1 MSEAERFFNAVR
13 FLTIMPTPPSDTA
26 PPPDWL
32 ARSLKYFPL
41 VGIGIGAISAAVLL
55 LAGYIWGPFVAA
67 LLAICT
73 GAVITAALH
82 EDGLADTVD
91 AFGGGWTVERRLE
104 IMKDSRIGTYG
115 ALALG
120 FGVALRIA
128 ALTQLP
134 LWAGAFALLASH
146 AAARATPGFVIG
158 AMRYAGDTSG
168 KKVSYADTPMRPDEL
183 WFALISVAI
192 GALPL
197 AFISASS
204 VFLGALLGAALAAA
218 LAMWSRRLIG
228 GYTGDVLGAIEQ
240 MFEIGFLLGV
250 AAIIR

>member
-1 MSEAERFFNAVR
+1 MGETERFLDAVR
-13 FLTIMPTPPSDTA
+13 FLTIVPTPPTATA
-26 PPPDWL
+26 PQPDWL
-32 ARSLKYFPL
+32 VRCLKYFPL
-41 VGIGIGAISAAVLL
+41 VGIGIGAVSAAVLL
-55 LAGYIWGPFVAA
+55 LAGHIWGPFVAA
-67 LLAICT
+67 LLAI
-73 GAVITAALH
+73 GAGAAITAALH
-82 EDGLADTVD
+82 EDGLADTID
-91 AFGGGWTVERRLE
+91 SFGGGWSIERRLE

-120 FGVALRIA
+120 FSVALRIA

-134 LWAGAFALLASH
+134 LWAGAMALVASH
-146 AAARATPGFVIG
+146 GAARVTPGFVIG
-158 AMRYAGDTSG
+158 AMSYAGDTDG
-168 KKVSYADTPMRPDEL
+168 KKVSYAETPLRPDEI
-183 WFALISVAI
+183 WFALISAAI

-197 AFISASS
+197 AFISVSS

-240 MFEIGFLLGV
+240 VFEIGFLLGV

>member
-1 MSEAERFFNAVR
+1 MVETERFLNAVR
-13 FLTIMPTPPSDTA
+13 FLTIVPTPPSGTA
-26 PPPDWL
+26 PQPDWL

-41 VGIGIGAISAAVLL
+41 VGIGIGAVSAVVLL
-55 LAGYIWGPFVAA
+55 LAGHIWGPFVAA
-67 LLAICT
+67 LLAIGA

-82 EDGLADTVD
+82 EDGLADTID
-91 AFGGGWTVERRLE
+91 AFGGGWSIERRLE

-120 FGVALRIA
+120 FGIALRVA

-134 LWAGAFALLASH
+134 LWAGAFALVASH

-158 AMRYAGDTSG
+158 AMSYAGDTDG
-168 KKVSYADTPMRPDEL
+168 KKVSYAETPMASDEI

-197 AFISASS
+197 AFISVSS
-204 VFLGALLGAALAAA
+204 VFFGALLGAALAAA
-218 LAMWSRRLIG
+218 LALWSRRLIG

-240 MFEIGFLLGV
+240 MFEIGFLMGI

>member
-1 MSEAERFFNAVR
+1 MGETERFLNALR
-13 FLTIMPTPPSDTA
+13 FLTIVPTPPSATA
-26 PPPDWL
+26 PQPDWL
-32 ARSLKYFPL
+32 ARSLKYFPI
-41 VGIGIGAISAAVLL
+41 VGIGIGAVSAAVLL
-55 LAGYIWGPFVAA
+55 LAGHIWGPFVAA
-67 LLAICT
+67 LLAIGA

-82 EDGLADTVD
+82 EDGLADTID
-91 AFGGGWTVERRLE
+91 AFGGGWSIERRLE

-134 LWAGAFALLASH
+134 PWAGAFALVASH

-158 AMRYAGDTSG
+158 AMRYAGDTDG
-168 KKVSYADTPMRPDEL
+168 KKVSYAETPMTSDET

-192 GALPL
+192 AALPL
-197 AFISASS
+197 AFVSVSS
-204 VFLGALLGAALAAA
+204 VFFGALLGAALAAA
-218 LAMWSRRLIG
+218 LALWSRRLIG

>member
-1 MSEAERFFNAVR
+1 MSEAERFLNAVR
-13 FLTIMPTPPSDTA
+13 FLTIVPTPATDTA
-26 PPPDWL
+26 PQPDWL

-41 VGIGIGAISAAVLL
+41 VGIGIGTVSAAVLL
-55 LAGYIWGPFVAA
+55 LAGHIWGPFVAA
-67 LLAICT
+67 LLAICA

-82 EDGLADTVD
+82 EDGLADTID
-91 AFGGGWTVERRLE
+91 AFGGGWSIERRLE
-104 IMKDSRIGTYG
+104 IMKDSRIGTFG

-120 FGVALRIA
+120 FGVALRVA
-128 ALTQLP
+128 ALAQLP
-134 LWAGAFALLASH
+134 LWAGALALVATH

-158 AMRYAGDTSG
+158 AMRYAGETDG
-168 KKVSYADTPMRPDEL
+168 KKVSYAETPMHSDEV
-183 WFALISVAI
+183 WFALISAAI

-197 AFISASS
+197 AFMSVSS
-204 VFLGALLGAALAAA
+204 VLFGVLLGAALAAA

-240 MFEIGFLLGV
+240 TFEIGFLLGV

>member
-1 MSEAERFFNAVR
+1 MGETERFFNAVR
-13 FLTIMPTPPSDTA
+13 FLTIVPTPPTDTT
-26 PPPDWL
+26 PQPDWL

-41 VGIGIGAISAAVLL
+41 VGIGIGTVSAAVLL
-55 LAGYIWGPFVAA
+55 LAGHIWGPFVAA
-67 LLAICT
+67 LLAI
-73 GAVITAALH
+73 GAGVVTTAALH

-91 AFGGGWTVERRLE
+91 AFGGGWTIERRLE

-128 ALTQLP
+128 ALTLLP
-134 LWAGAFALLASH
+134 LWAGAFALVASH
-146 AAARATPGFVIG
+146 AAARATPGFVIS
-158 AMRYAGDTSG
+158 AMSYAGDTDG
-168 KKVSYADTPMRPDEL
+168 KKVSYAETPMRSDET
-183 WFALISVAI
+183 WFALVSVAM

-197 AFISASS
+197 AFISVSS
-204 VFLGALLGAALAAA
+204 VFFGALLGAALAAA
-218 LAMWSRRLIG
+218 LATWSRRLIG

>member
-1 MSEAERFFNAVR
+1 MGETERFLDAVR
-13 FLTIMPTPPSDTA
+13 FLTIVPTPPTDTT
-26 PPPDWL
+26 PQPDWL
-32 ARSLKYFPL
+32 GRSLKYFPI
-41 VGIGIGAISAAVLL
+41 VGIGIGALAATVLL
-55 LAGYIWGPFVAA
+55 LAGHIWGPFVAA

-73 GAVITAALH
+73 GAIITAALH
-82 EDGLADTVD
+82 EDGLADTAD
-91 AFGGGWTVERRLE
+91 AFGGGWSIERRLE

-134 LWAGAFALLASH
+134 LWAGALALVANH

-158 AMRYAGDTSG
+158 AMRYAGDTEA
-168 KKVSYADTPMRPDEL
+168 KKVNYAETSMRPDETR
-183 WFALISVAI
+183 FALISVAI
-192 GALPL
+192 AALPL
-197 AFISASS
+197 VFISVSS
-204 VFLGALLGAALAAA
+204 VFLGALLGTALAAA
-218 LAMWSRRLIG
+218 LALWSRRLIG